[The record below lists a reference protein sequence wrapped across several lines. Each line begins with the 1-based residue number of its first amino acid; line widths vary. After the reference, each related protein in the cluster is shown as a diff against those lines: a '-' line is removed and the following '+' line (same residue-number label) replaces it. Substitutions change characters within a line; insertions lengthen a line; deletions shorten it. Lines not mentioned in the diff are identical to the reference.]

1 MFVIFLVGLFAWAT
15 WRLLKTNAIRTW
27 LKQTCNQKDVVGIAK
42 EYGLD
47 FTADKISQLSE
58 EELECVSAGTFLYTQ
73 MLSNLATQDCPEH
86 VRADRTSEGPLQEI
100 MVTLAKPLHDLGLSF
115 FSHTQELT
123 NLPPIPC
130 TIDRNIDQSKT
141 LLNILAI
148 TGGEI

>member
-1 MFVIFLVGLFAWAT
+1 MFVIFLVALFTWAT

-73 MLSNLATQDCPEH
+73 MYSTWLHKIAQSMLEQIGRLKAPSKKSWSLLLSPCMTWACLSLVIPKSSQISLQYLA
-86 VRADRTSEGPLQEI
+86 RLIA
-100 MVTLAKPLHDLGLSF
+100 
-115 FSHTQELT
+115 
-123 NLPPIPC
+123 
-130 TIDRNIDQSKT
+130 
-141 LLNILAI
+141 ILI
-148 TGGEI
+148 NPRLC